1 MNDGYLGNTKLKK
14 PNVSH
19 EYTPEQVEEY
29 IKCSQDE
36 VHFVKTYV
44 KIVHVDRGIV
54 PFDLWPFQEKFISL
68 AIRERFVV
76 AKMPRQ
82 VGKTTTIA
90 AMILHMIL
98 FNQNYNVAIL
108 ANKEKQS
115 REILSRIKLAYENL
129 PKWMQQG
136 IVEWNKG
143 NLELENGSKVLA
155 SSTTSSA
162 IRGGSF
168 NLVYLDEFAFV
179 PDNIQE
185 EFFRSVYP
193 TISSGQTTKIL
204 VTSTPN
210 GLNLFYKLWVDSEE
224 GRNSFKRVSVHW
236 SDVPGRD
243 DEWKEETIKN
253 TSQEQFD
260 QEFECEFL
268 GSSNTLIAAHTIR
281 RLVYKT
287 PVMASDQ
294 GLKIYSDPSQTGLY
308 TMIVDTSRG
317 KGLDYSAFIVVDVSQ
332 VPYKTVATFRSN
344 EVSPMIY
351 PSVIEQTAKFFN
363 NAIVLVETND
373 VGQQVVDILKDEL
386 EYDNIIYTTS
396 DSKNGQII
404 TGGFGGVKSPGVKTS
419 KQVKRIGCQV
429 FKTLVEND
437 KLIINDYHTIQEISR
452 FALKGNTYE
461 AEDGNDDLVM
471 CHVLF
476 SWMSTQ
482 PYFRELT
489 NIDLRLKLY
498 TEQQRMLEENMLP
511 FGLIHDGNI
520 QKQQEVEVVE
530 LEDMTFD
537 QWMRT

>member
-1 MNDGYLGNTKLKK
+1 MSEGYLGNTKLKK
-14 PNVSH
+14 PNFRH
-19 EYTPEQVEEY
+19 QYTPEQIEEF
-29 IKCSQDE
+29 IKCSKDP

-44 KIVHVDRGIV
+44 KIVHVDKGIV
-54 PFDLWPFQEKFISL
+54 PFDLWPFQESFISTSVK
-68 AIRERFVV
+68 ERFVV

-98 FNQNYNVAIL
+98 FNENYNVAIL

-143 NLELENGSKVLA
+143 NLELENGSKVLS

-179 PDNIQE
+179 PDSIQE
-185 EFFRSVYP
+185 EFFKSVYP
-193 TISSGQTTKIL
+193 TISSGTTTKIL

-210 GLNLFYKLWVDSEE
+210 GLNLFYKLWIDSEE

-243 DEWKEETIKN
+243 QQWKEETIKN

-268 GSSNTLIAAHTIR
+268 GSSNTLISPQTIR
-281 RLVYKT
+281 RMVFKT
-287 PVMASDQ
+287 PIKASEQ
-294 GLKIYSDPSQTGLY
+294 GLRIYSEPVPDGLY

-317 KGLDYSAFIVVDVSQ
+317 KGLDYSAFIVVDVSK
-332 VPYKTVATFRSN
+332 VPYRTVATFRNN
-344 EVSPMIY
+344 EVASVIY
-351 PSVIEQTAKFFN
+351 PTVVEQTAKYYN
-363 NAIVLVETND
+363 QAQVLIETND
-373 VGQQVVDILKDEL
+373 VGQQVADILKDDL

-404 TGGFGGVKSPGVKTS
+404 TGGFNGVKSPGVKTS

-452 FALKGNTYE
+452 FALKGKSYE

-489 NIDLRLKLY
+489 SIDLRLKLY
-498 TEQQRMLEENMLP
+498 TEQQKMLEESMLP
-511 FGLIHDGNI
+511 FGFINDGN
-520 QKQQEVEVVE
+520 KQVQEFEVVE
-530 LEDMTFD
+530 LENMSFE

>member
-1 MNDGYLGNTKLKK
+1 MNSGYLGNTKLKK
-14 PNVSH
+14 PNVRH
-19 EYTPEQVEEY
+19 QYTPEQIEEY
-29 IKCSQDE
+29 VKCAKDE
-36 VHFVKTYV
+36 VYFVKTYV

-54 PFDLWPFQEKFISL
+54 NFDLWPFQETFIST

-90 AMILHMIL
+90 AMILHMVL
-98 FNQNYNVAIL
+98 FTENYNVAIL

-115 REILSRIKLAYENL
+115 KEILSRIKLAYENL

-143 NLELENGSKVLA
+143 NIELENGSKVLA

-185 EFFRSVYP
+185 DFFKSVYP

-224 GRNSFKRVSVHW
+224 GRNNFKRVSVHW

-243 DEWKEETIKN
+243 EAWKEETIKN

-268 GSSNTLIAAHTIR
+268 GSSNTLISPQTIR
-281 RLVYKT
+281 RLVFKT
-287 PVMASDQ
+287 PTKASDE
-294 GLKIYSDPSQTGLY
+294 GLRIYSDPVPNGLY
-308 TMIVDTSRG
+308 TMVVDTSRG

-332 VPYKTVATFRSN
+332 VPYKTVATFRNN
-344 EVSPMIY
+344 ETPSIIY
-351 PSVIEQTAKFFN
+351 PTIVEQTAKYFN
-363 NAIVLVETND
+363 YAQVLIETND
-373 VGQQVVDILKDEL
+373 VGQQVADILRDDL

-404 TGGFGGVKSPGVKTS
+404 TGGFNGVKSPGVKTS

-429 FKTLVEND
+429 FKTLLENN

-452 FALKGNTYE
+452 FALKGKSYE

-476 SWMSTQ
+476 AWMSTQ

-489 NIDLRLKLY
+489 SIDLRLKLY
-498 TEQQRMLEENMLP
+498 NEQQKMLEESTLP
-511 FGLIHDGNI
+511 FGFINDGN
-520 QKQQEVEVVE
+520 KQVKEFEIVE
-530 LEDMTFD
+530 LENMSFD
-537 QWMRT
+537 EWMRT

>member
-14 PNVSH
+14 PNVKH
-19 EYTPEQVEEY
+19 QYTPEQIEEY
-29 IKCSQDE
+29 IKCAKDE
-36 VHFVKTYV
+36 VYFVKAYV

-54 PFDLWPFQEKFISL
+54 PFDLWPFQETFIST

-90 AMILHMIL
+90 AMILYMIL
-98 FNQNYNVAIL
+98 FTENYNVAIL

-129 PKWMQQG
+129 PRWMQQG

-185 EFFRSVYP
+185 EFFKSVYP

-243 DEWKEETIKN
+243 DDWKEETIKN
-253 TSQEQFD
+253 TSQEQFN

-268 GSSNTLIAAHTIR
+268 GSSNTLISPQTLR
-281 RLVYKT
+281 RLVFKT
-287 PVMASDQ
+287 PLKSSEQ
-294 GLKIYSDPSQTGLY
+294 GLRIYSEPVPDGLY
-308 TMIVDTSRG
+308 SVIVDTSRG
-317 KGLDYSAFIVVDVSQ
+317 KGLDYSAFIVVDVTRA
-332 VPYKTVATFRSN
+332 PYRTVATFRNN
-344 EVSPMIY
+344 EIPSIVY
-351 PSVIEQTAKFFN
+351 PLVVEQTAKYYN
-363 NAIVLVETND
+363 NAFCLIETND

-386 EYDNIIYTTS
+386 EYDNILYTTQ

-404 TGGFGGVKSPGVKTS
+404 TAGFGGVRSPGVKTS

-429 FKTLVEND
+429 FKTLLEND
-437 KLIINDYHTIQEISR
+437 KLIVNDYHTIQEISR
-452 FALKGNTYE
+452 FALKGKTYE

-476 SWMSTQ
+476 AWMSTQ

-489 NIDLRLKLY
+489 NIDMRLKLY
-498 TEQQRMLEENMLP
+498 TEQQKMLEESMLP
-511 FGLIHDGNI
+511 FGFIESG
-520 QKQQEVEVVE
+520 KTEVQEFEVVE
-530 LEDMTFD
+530 LENMSFD
-537 QWMRT
+537 QWMRS

>member
-14 PNVSH
+14 PNVRH
-19 EYTPEQVEEY
+19 QYTPEQVEEY
-29 IKCSQDE
+29 VKCAQNP

-54 PFDLWPFQEKFISL
+54 NFDLWPFQETFIST
-68 AIRERFVV
+68 AIKERFVV

-98 FNQNYNVAIL
+98 FTENYNVAIL

-115 REILSRIKLAYENL
+115 KEILSRIKLAYENL

-143 NLELENGSKVLA
+143 NIELENGSKVLA

-185 EFFRSVYP
+185 DFFKSVYP

-224 GRNSFKRVSVHW
+224 GRNNFKRVSVHW

-243 DEWKEETIKN
+243 EAWKEETIKN
-253 TSQEQFD
+253 TSQEQFNI
-260 QEFECEFL
+260 EFECEFL
-268 GSSNTLIAAHTIR
+268 GSSNTLISPQTIR
-281 RLVYKT
+281 RLVFKT
-287 PVMASDQ
+287 PNKASDE
-294 GLKIYSDPSQTGLY
+294 GLRIYSDPVPNGLY
-308 TMIVDTSRG
+308 TMVVDTSRG

-332 VPYKTVATFRSN
+332 VPYKTVATFRNN
-344 EVSPMIY
+344 EVPSIIY
-351 PSVIEQTAKFFN
+351 PTVVEQTAKYFN
-363 NAIVLVETND
+363 NAQVLIETND
-373 VGQQVVDILKDEL
+373 VGQQVADILRDDL

-404 TGGFGGVKSPGVKTS
+404 TGGFNGVKSPGVKTS

-429 FKTLVEND
+429 FKTLLENN

-452 FALKGNTYE
+452 FALKGRSYE

-476 SWMSTQ
+476 AWMSTQ

-489 NIDLRLKLY
+489 SIDLRLKLY
-498 TEQQRMLEENMLP
+498 NEQQKMLEESTLP
-511 FGLIHDGNI
+511 FGFINDGN
-520 QKQQEVEVVE
+520 KQVQEFEVVE
-530 LEDMTFD
+530 LENMSFD
-537 QWMRT
+537 EWMRT

>member
-1 MNDGYLGNTKLKK
+1 MNNGYLGNTKLKK
-14 PNVSH
+14 PNVRH
-19 EYTPEQVEEY
+19 QYTPEQIEEY
-29 IKCSQDE
+29 VKCAQDG
-36 VHFVKTYV
+36 VYFVKTYV
-44 KIVHVDRGIV
+44 KIVHVDKGIV
-54 PFDLWPFQEKFISL
+54 NFDLWPFQEKFIST

-90 AMILHMIL
+90 AMILHMAL
-98 FNQNYNVAIL
+98 FTENYNVAIL

-115 REILSRIKLAYENL
+115 KEILSRIKLAYENL

-143 NLELENGSKVLA
+143 NIELENGSKILA

-185 EFFRSVYP
+185 DFFKSVYP

-224 GRNSFKRVSVHW
+224 GRNNFKRVSVHW

-243 DEWKEETIKN
+243 EAWKEETIKN

-268 GSSNTLIAAHTIR
+268 GSTNTLISPQTIR
-281 RLVYKT
+281 RLVFKT
-287 PVMASDQ
+287 PTKASDE
-294 GLKIYSDPSQTGLY
+294 GLRIYSDPVPNGLY
-308 TMIVDTSRG
+308 TMVVDTSRG

-332 VPYKTVATFRSN
+332 VPYKTVATFRNN
-344 EVSPMIY
+344 ETPSIIY
-351 PSVIEQTAKFFN
+351 PTIVEQTAKYFN
-363 NAIVLVETND
+363 YAQVLIETND
-373 VGQQVVDILKDEL
+373 VGQQVADILRDDL

-404 TGGFGGVKSPGVKTS
+404 TGGFNGVKSPGVKTS

-429 FKTLVEND
+429 FKTLLENN

-452 FALKGNTYE
+452 FALKGKSYE

-476 SWMSTQ
+476 AWMSTQ

-489 NIDLRLKLY
+489 SIDLRLKLY
-498 TEQQRMLEENMLP
+498 NEQQKMLEESTLP
-511 FGLIHDGNI
+511 FGFINDGN
-520 QKQQEVEVVE
+520 KQIKEFEVVE
-530 LEDMTFD
+530 LENMSFD
-537 QWMRT
+537 EWMRT

>member
-14 PNVSH
+14 PNVRH
-19 EYTPEQVEEY
+19 QYTHDQIEDYV
-29 IKCSQDE
+29 KCSQDE
-36 VHFVKTYV
+36 AYFVKNYV
-44 KIVHVDRGIV
+44 KIVHVDKGIV
-54 PFDLWPFQEKFISL
+54 VFDLWPFQESFITT
-68 AIRERFVV
+68 AKKERFVV

-90 AMILHMIL
+90 ALILHMIL
-98 FNQNYNVAIL
+98 FTENYNVAIL
-108 ANKEKQS
+108 ANKERQS
-115 REILSRIKLAYENL
+115 KEILARIKLAYENL
-129 PKWMQQG
+129 PRWMQQG

-143 NLELENGSKVLA
+143 NIELENGSKVLA

-185 EFFRSVYP
+185 EFFKSVYP

-210 GLNLFYKLWVDSEE
+210 GLNMFYKLWVDSEE
-224 GRNSFKRVSVHW
+224 GRNNFKRVSVHW
-236 SDVPGRD
+236 RDVPGRD
-243 DEWKEETIKN
+243 DIWKEETIKN

-268 GSSNTLIAAHTIR
+268 GSTNTLISAQAIR
-281 RLVYKT
+281 RMVFKT
-287 PVMASDQ
+287 PIKSSEQ
-294 GLKIYSDPSQTGLY
+294 GLRIYSDPVPNGLY

-332 VPYKTVATFRSN
+332 VPYKTVATFRNN
-344 EVSPMIY
+344 EL
-351 PSVIEQTAKFFN
+351 PSVIYPTVVEQTAKYYN
-363 NAIVLVETND
+363 GAQVLIETND
-373 VGQQVVDILKDEL
+373 VGQQVADILRDDL
-386 EYDNIIYTTS
+386 EYDNVIYTTS
-396 DSKNGQII
+396 DSKSGQII
-404 TGGFGGVKSPGVKTS
+404 TAGFGGVRSPGVKTS

-429 FKTLVEND
+429 FKTLVESD

-452 FALKGNTYE
+452 FALRGKSYE

-476 SWMSTQ
+476 AWMSTQ

-498 TEQQRMLEENMLP
+498 NDQQKILEENILP
-511 FGLIHDGNI
+511 FGLINDGN
-520 QKQQEVEVVE
+520 KPPEE
-530 LEDMTFD
+530 LEVLELENMSFE
-537 QWMRT
+537 QWMRS

>member
-1 MNDGYLGNTKLKK
+1 MNNGYLGNTKLKK
-14 PNVSH
+14 PNVRH
-19 EYTPEQVEEY
+19 QYTPEQIEEY
-29 IKCSQDE
+29 VKCAQDG
-36 VHFVKTYV
+36 VYFVKTYV
-44 KIVHVDRGIV
+44 KIVHVDKGIV
-54 PFDLWPFQEKFISL
+54 NFDLWPFQEKFIST

-90 AMILHMIL
+90 AMILHMAL
-98 FNQNYNVAIL
+98 FTENYNVAIL

-115 REILSRIKLAYENL
+115 KEILSRIKLAYENL

-143 NLELENGSKVLA
+143 NIELENGSKVLA

-185 EFFRSVYP
+185 DFFKSVYP

-224 GRNSFKRVSVHW
+224 GRNNFKRVSVHW

-243 DEWKEETIKN
+243 EAWKEETIKN

-268 GSSNTLIAAHTIR
+268 GSTNTLISPQTIR
-281 RLVYKT
+281 RLVFKT
-287 PVMASDQ
+287 PTKASDE
-294 GLKIYSDPSQTGLY
+294 GLRIYSDPVPNGLY
-308 TMIVDTSRG
+308 TMVVDTSRG

-332 VPYKTVATFRSN
+332 VPYKTVATFRNN
-344 EVSPMIY
+344 ETPSIIY
-351 PSVIEQTAKFFN
+351 PTIVEQTAKYFN
-363 NAIVLVETND
+363 YAQVLIETND
-373 VGQQVVDILKDEL
+373 VGQQVADILRDDL

-404 TGGFGGVKSPGVKTS
+404 TGGFNGVKSPGVKTS

-429 FKTLVEND
+429 FKTLLENN

-452 FALKGNTYE
+452 FALKGKSYE

-476 SWMSTQ
+476 AWMSTQ

-489 NIDLRLKLY
+489 SIDLRLKLY
-498 TEQQRMLEENMLP
+498 NEQQKMLEESTLP
-511 FGLIHDGNI
+511 FGFINDGNKQI
-520 QKQQEVEVVE
+520 QEFEVVE
-530 LEDMTFD
+530 LENMSFD
-537 QWMRT
+537 EWMRT

>member
-1 MNDGYLGNTKLKK
+1 MSNGYLGNTKLKK
-14 PNVSH
+14 PNVRH
-19 EYTPEQVEEY
+19 QYTPEQIEEY
-29 IKCSQDE
+29 VKCAKDE
-36 VHFVKTYV
+36 VYFVKTYV

-54 PFDLWPFQEKFISL
+54 NFDLWPFQESFITK
-68 AIRERFVV
+68 AMKERFVV

-98 FNQNYNVAIL
+98 FTENYNVAIL
-108 ANKEKQS
+108 ANKERQS
-115 REILSRIKLAYENL
+115 RDILSRIKLAYENL

-185 EFFRSVYP
+185 DFFKSVYP

-224 GRNSFKRVSVHW
+224 GRNNFKRVSVHW

-243 DEWKEETIKN
+243 EAWKEETIKN

-268 GSSNTLIAAHTIR
+268 GSSNTLISPQTIR
-281 RLVYKT
+281 RMVFKT
-287 PVMASDQ
+287 PVKSSDQ
-294 GLKIYSDPSQTGLY
+294 GLKIYSEPSQAGLY
-308 TMIVDTSRG
+308 TMVVDTSRG
-317 KGLDYSAFIVVDVSQ
+317 KGLDYSAFIVVDVSK
-332 VPYKTVATFRSN
+332 VPYRTVATFRNN
-344 EVSPMIY
+344 EVASVLY
-351 PSVIEQTAKFFN
+351 PSVVEQTAKYFN
-363 NAIVLVETND
+363 NAQVLIETND
-373 VGQQVVDILKDEL
+373 VGQQVADILKDDL

-404 TGGFGGVKSPGVKTS
+404 TGGFNGVKSPGVKTS

-452 FALKGNTYE
+452 FALKGKSYE

-476 SWMSTQ
+476 AWMSTQ

-489 NIDLRLKLY
+489 SIDLRLKLY
-498 TEQQRMLEENMLP
+498 NEQQKMLEESMLP
-511 FGLIHDGNI
+511 FGLIDDGQKI
-520 QKQQEVEVVE
+520 QPEFEIIE
-530 LEDMTFD
+530 LENMSFD

>member
-1 MNDGYLGNTKLKK
+1 MNSGYLGNTKLKK
-14 PNVSH
+14 PNVRH
-19 EYTPEQVEEY
+19 QYTPEQIEEY
-29 IKCSQDE
+29 VRCAKDE
-36 VHFVKTYV
+36 VYFVKTYV

-54 PFDLWPFQEKFISL
+54 NFDLWPFQETFIST

-90 AMILHMIL
+90 AMILHMVL
-98 FNQNYNVAIL
+98 FTENYNVAIL

-115 REILSRIKLAYENL
+115 KEILSRIKLAYENL

-143 NLELENGSKVLA
+143 NIELENGSKVLA

-185 EFFRSVYP
+185 DFFKSVYP

-224 GRNSFKRVSVHW
+224 GRNNFKRVSVHW

-243 DEWKEETIKN
+243 EAWKEETIKN

-268 GSSNTLIAAHTIR
+268 GSSNTLISPQTIR
-281 RLVYKT
+281 RLVFKT
-287 PVMASDQ
+287 PMKASDE
-294 GLKIYSDPSQTGLY
+294 GLRIYSDPVPNGLY
-308 TMIVDTSRG
+308 TMVVDTSRG

-332 VPYKTVATFRSN
+332 VPYKTVATFRNN
-344 EVSPMIY
+344 ETPSIIY
-351 PSVIEQTAKFFN
+351 PTIVEQTAKYFN
-363 NAIVLVETND
+363 YAQVLIETND
-373 VGQQVVDILKDEL
+373 VGQQVADILRDDL

-404 TGGFGGVKSPGVKTS
+404 TGGFNGVKSPGVKTS

-429 FKTLVEND
+429 FKTLLENN

-452 FALKGNTYE
+452 FALKGKSYE

-476 SWMSTQ
+476 AWMSTQ

-489 NIDLRLKLY
+489 SIDLRLKLY
-498 TEQQRMLEENMLP
+498 NEQQKMLEESTLP
-511 FGLIHDGNI
+511 FGFINDGN
-520 QKQQEVEVVE
+520 KQVKEFEIVE
-530 LEDMTFD
+530 LENMSFD
-537 QWMRT
+537 EWMRT

>member
-1 MNDGYLGNTKLKK
+1 
-14 PNVSH
+14 
-19 EYTPEQVEEY
+19 
-29 IKCSQDE
+29 
-36 VHFVKTYV
+36 
-44 KIVHVDRGIV
+44 
-54 PFDLWPFQEKFISL
+54 
-68 AIRERFVV
+68 
-76 AKMPRQ
+76 
-82 VGKTTTIA
+82 
-90 AMILHMIL
+90 
-98 FNQNYNVAIL
+98 
-108 ANKEKQS
+108 
-115 REILSRIKLAYENL
+115 
-129 PKWMQQG
+129 MQQG

-143 NLELENGSKVLA
+143 NIELENGSKVLA

-185 EFFRSVYP
+185 DFFKSVYP

-224 GRNSFKRVSVHW
+224 GRNNFKRVSVHW

-243 DEWKEETIKN
+243 EAWKEETIKN

-268 GSSNTLIAAHTIR
+268 GSSNTLISPQTIR
-281 RLVYKT
+281 RLVFKT
-287 PVMASDQ
+287 PMKASDE
-294 GLKIYSDPSQTGLY
+294 GLRIYSDPVPNGLY
-308 TMIVDTSRG
+308 TMVVDTSRG

-332 VPYKTVATFRSN
+332 VPYKTVATFRNN
-344 EVSPMIY
+344 ETPSIIY
-351 PSVIEQTAKFFN
+351 PTIVEQTAKYFN
-363 NAIVLVETND
+363 YAQVLIETND
-373 VGQQVVDILKDEL
+373 VGQQVADILRDDL

-404 TGGFGGVKSPGVKTS
+404 TGGFNGVKSPGVKTS

-429 FKTLVEND
+429 FKTLLENN

-452 FALKGNTYE
+452 FALKGKSYE

-476 SWMSTQ
+476 AWMSTQ

-489 NIDLRLKLY
+489 SIDLRLKLY
-498 TEQQRMLEENMLP
+498 NEQQKMLEESTLP
-511 FGLIHDGNI
+511 FGFINDGN
-520 QKQQEVEVVE
+520 KQVKEFEIVE
-530 LEDMTFD
+530 LENMSFD
-537 QWMRT
+537 EWMRT

>member
-1 MNDGYLGNTKLKK
+1 MNNGYLGNTKLKK
-14 PNVSH
+14 PNVRH
-19 EYTPEQVEEY
+19 QYTPEQIEEY
-29 IKCSQDE
+29 VKCAKDE
-36 VHFVKTYV
+36 VYFVKTYV

-54 PFDLWPFQEKFISL
+54 NFDLWPFQEKFISI
-68 AIRERFVV
+68 AIKERFVV

-98 FNQNYNVAIL
+98 FTENYNVAIL

-115 REILSRIKLAYENL
+115 KEILSRIKLAYENL

-143 NLELENGSKVLA
+143 NIELENGSKVLA

-185 EFFRSVYP
+185 DFFKSVYP

-224 GRNSFKRVSVHW
+224 GRNNFKRVSVHW

-243 DEWKEETIKN
+243 EAWKEETIKN

-260 QEFECEFL
+260 EEFGCEFL
-268 GSSNTLIAAHTIR
+268 GSSNTLISPQTIR
-281 RLVYKT
+281 RLVFKT
-287 PVMASDQ
+287 PMKASDE
-294 GLKIYSDPSQTGLY
+294 GLRIYSDPVPNGLY
-308 TMIVDTSRG
+308 TMVVDTSRG

-332 VPYKTVATFRSN
+332 VPYKTVATFRNN
-344 EVSPMIY
+344 ETPSIIY
-351 PSVIEQTAKFFN
+351 PTVVEQTAKYFN
-363 NAIVLVETND
+363 YAQVLIETND
-373 VGQQVVDILKDEL
+373 VGQQVADILRDDL

-404 TGGFGGVKSPGVKTS
+404 TGGFNGVKSPGVKTS

-429 FKTLVEND
+429 FKTLLENN

-452 FALKGNTYE
+452 FALKGRSYE

-476 SWMSTQ
+476 AWMSTQ

-489 NIDLRLKLY
+489 SIDLRLKLY
-498 TEQQRMLEENMLP
+498 NEQQKMLEESTLP
-511 FGLIHDGNI
+511 FGFINDGNKQI
-520 QKQQEVEVVE
+520 QEFEVVE
-530 LEDMTFD
+530 LENMSFD
-537 QWMRT
+537 EWMRT

>member
-14 PNVSH
+14 PNVRH
-19 EYTPEQVEEY
+19 QYTTEQIEEY
-29 IKCSQDE
+29 VKCSQDE
-36 VHFVKTYV
+36 AYFVKKYV
-44 KIVHVDRGIV
+44 RIVHVDKGIV
-54 PFDLWPFQEKFISL
+54 PFDLWPFQEKFITV
-68 AIRERFVV
+68 AIQERFVV

-90 AMILHMIL
+90 ALILHMIL
-98 FNQNYNVAIL
+98 FTENYNVAIL
-108 ANKEKQS
+108 ANKERQS
-115 REILSRIKLAYENL
+115 KEILARIKLAYENL
-129 PKWMQQG
+129 PRWMQQG

-143 NLELENGSKVLA
+143 NIELENGSKVLA

-185 EFFRSVYP
+185 EFFKSVYP

-210 GLNLFYKLWVDSEE
+210 GLNMFYKLWVDSEE
-224 GRNSFKRVSVHW
+224 GRNNFKRVSVHW

-243 DEWKEETIKN
+243 DLWKEETIKN

-268 GSSNTLIAAHTIR
+268 GSSNTLVSAQAIR
-281 RLVYKT
+281 RMVFKT
-287 PVMASDQ
+287 PIKSSEQ
-294 GLKIYSDPSQTGLY
+294 GLRIYSDPVPSGLY

-332 VPYKTVATFRSN
+332 VPYRTVATFRNN
-344 EVSPMIY
+344 ELPSMIY
-351 PSVIEQTAKFFN
+351 PTVVEQTAKYYN
-363 NAIVLVETND
+363 GAQVLIETND
-373 VGQQVVDILKDEL
+373 VGQQVADILRDDL
-386 EYDNIIYTTS
+386 EYDNVIYTTS
-396 DSKNGQII
+396 DSKSGQII
-404 TGGFGGVKSPGVKTS
+404 TAGFGGVRSPGVKTS

-429 FKTLVEND
+429 FKTLVESD

-452 FALKGNTYE
+452 FALRGKSYE

-476 SWMSTQ
+476 AWMSTQ

-498 TEQQRMLEENMLP
+498 NDQQKMLEENILP
-511 FGLIHDGNI
+511 FGLINDGN
-520 QKQQEVEVVE
+520 KPPEE
-530 LEDMTFD
+530 LEVLELENMSFE
-537 QWMRT
+537 QWMRS